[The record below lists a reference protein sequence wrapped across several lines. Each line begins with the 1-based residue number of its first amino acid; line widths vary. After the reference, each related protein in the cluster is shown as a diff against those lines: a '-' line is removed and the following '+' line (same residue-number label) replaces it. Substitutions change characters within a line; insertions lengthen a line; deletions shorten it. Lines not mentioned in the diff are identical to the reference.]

1 MPIHCR
7 SHESWGTDYQHV
19 GTGTVEGCGCC
30 RLTKGIGDY
39 RALTQNLCEK
49 ISTDDFIRG
58 ASLDVSF
65 AYNFYFLWDL
75 ANDHP
80 KYHHPCTRNRSRV
93 MPFALPFSSIPG
105 VKVWMVLGAIVVSL
119 GEGIQILVFKV
130 VNRLISQI
138 SHRLHQ
144 TFNVCMYIYIV
155 LAAEIDVVIYFSS
168 CAWFSIIRFTRKSYN
183 TTPAYALLIYSECR
197 YANICHVFVGSSK
210 RENVRDTH
218 LRTGRL
224 VGSKL

>member
-1 MPIHCR
+1 MRDWLPTY
-7 SHESWGTDYQHV
+7 WGPAPLKIVVLAGWQ
-19 GTGTVEGCGCC
+19 
-30 RLTKGIGDY
+30 KGLVTI
-39 RALTQNLCEK
+39 ALWHKTSVRKSQLMILFEEVL
-49 ISTDDFIRG
+49 RM
-58 ASLDVSF
+58 
-65 AYNFYFLWDL
+65 YFLWDL

-119 GEGIQILVFKV
+119 GEGIQILVYKV

-138 SHRLHQ
+138 SHTLHQ

-155 LAAEIDVVIYFSS
+155 LAAEIDVVTHFSS

-183 TTPAYALLIYSECR
+183 TTPAYALLICSECR

-224 VGSKL
+224 

>member
-19 GTGTVEGCGCC
+19 GDRHRWRLRLLPVDKRDWWLSRFDTKPLWENLNWFDLWNFFGCVMCVQ
-30 RLTKGIGDY
+30 L
-39 RALTQNLCEK
+39 L
-49 ISTDDFIRG
+49 F
-58 ASLDVSF
+58 SLGLSQWSSQYD
-65 AYNFYFLWDL
+65 
-75 ANDHP
+75 
-80 KYHHPCTRNRSRV
+80 PCTRNRSRV

-119 GEGIQILVFKV
+119 GEGIQILVYKV

-138 SHRLHQ
+138 SHTLHQ